1 MSSPAADSLHLL
13 LVDPDEDTAGAL
25 RGYFADHGRAPP
37 RWEPDLAKVDDAVR
51 DGGFDALIFDFHADR
66 SGDLEVCARLK
77 GLHPALPVVALCAP
91 GPALRRLKAWIG
103 AHGAIDEIVAKPLA
117 GNLLFESLALL
128 VGHRRAATRADRM
141 ATLVSEEG
149 RSWVDSDRKT
159 PVISEMAILFTD
171 IRRSTAL
178 ASALPAPELFDAVNR
193 SLSSQAAIVRRW
205 QGSVVK
211 FTGDGLLADFR
222 GRGRSHLALR
232 CAMALQ
238 EEYGGDRAFEGLPIG
253 VGAAEGLVMTGLI
266 GEPGL
271 QQFDVLGATVHLA
284 ARLCSLAHEGE
295 IVVTPKLV
303 RAAALPLPGARKQ
316 IVNLRG
322 FDKPIESVSF
332 VPGGQRESA
341 A

>member
-1 MSSPAADSLHLL
+1 MSSPAADSLHVL

-25 RGYFADHGRAPP
+25 RGYFADHGRVPP
-37 RWEPDLAKVDDAVR
+37 HWEPDLAKVDDALR

-66 SGDLEVCARLK
+66 SGDLEACARLK
-77 GLHPALPVVALCAP
+77 GLHPALPVV
-91 GPALRRLKAWIG
+91 
-103 AHGAIDEIVAKPLA
+103 EIIAKPLA
-117 GNLLFESLALL
+117 GDLLFASLALL
-128 VGHRRAATRADRM
+128 VGHRRAASRADRM

-193 SLSSQAAIVRRW
+193 SLSAQAAIVRRW

-238 EEYGGDRAFEGLPIG
+238 EEYGGDPAFGGLPIG

-266 GEPGL
+266 GESGL